1 MNKSK
6 KRNII
11 IGGLC
16 AVVLL
21 MVVGYAAFQT
31 VLNVSGTSN
40 ITSNWN
46 IKITGVTTQNIKG
59 AASNKEV
66 PTFTDT
72 TATFKTDL
80 KSPGDSLEYEVTVTN
95 AGNLNAKVNE
105 VTLSDTNNPAIKFTS
120 SGITKGDVIN
130 AGSTGTLIVKVEF
143 LSTVT
148 TQPTDTISDL
158 TVTLDYSQPTSGGST
173 GGQTLTTE
181 DLKALAVTNGDGL
194 YEDTYETGRYV
205 YKGANPNN
213 YITFNSENANWRIM
227 AVETDGTLKI
237 RRAESIGKMA
247 FDSAGLRDISSNGA
261 GGTYCA
267 QGYEAYGCNAW
278 AKSDNFING
287 IYNGTVLKD
296 AELNIY
302 LNNDYYNLLS
312 KDSKNQIQSHKFG
325 IGAVIERNSDLSM
338 QIANENEIIW
348 IGNIALMSVSDYL
361 IANLNIEQC
370 GNFSLNNINSAVCK
384 TTNYLFSEDYPL
396 ILSPYADAARA
407 VFYIKPTGN
416 LEYDFA
422 ASSYNVIF
430 PTLYLKSHIILS
442 GSGTQADPYIIK

>member
-1 MNKSK
+1 M
-6 KRNII
+6 
-11 IGGLC
+11 
-16 AVVLL
+16 
-21 MVVGYAAFQT
+21 
-31 VLNVSGTSN
+31 
-40 ITSNWN
+40 
-46 IKITGVTTQNIKG
+46 
-59 AASNKEV
+59 
-66 PTFTDT
+66 
-72 TATFKTDL
+72 
-80 KSPGDSLEYEVTVTN
+80 
-95 AGNLNAKVNE
+95 
-105 VTLSDTNNPAIKFTS
+105 
-120 SGITKGDVIN
+120 
-130 AGSTGTLIVKVEF
+130 
-143 LSTVT
+143 
-148 TQPTDTISDL
+148 
-158 TVTLDYSQPTSGGST
+158 
-173 GGQTLTTE
+173 
-181 DLKALAVTNGDGL
+181 
-194 YEDTYETGRYV
+194 
-205 YKGANPNN
+205 
-213 YITFNSENANWRIM
+213 
-227 AVETDGTLKI
+227 
-237 RRAESIGKMA
+237 
-247 FDSAGLRDISSNGA
+247 
-261 GGTYCA
+261 
-267 QGYEAYGCNAW
+267 
-278 AKSDNFING
+278 
-287 IYNGTVLKD
+287 KD

-430 PTLYLKSHIILS
+430 PTLYLKSDIILS